1 MKNIKNNIMRTTILI
16 LLWAFIGSFSGFAN
30 NYYDEDKNET
40 VEIIQDGYGD
50 DPNKHAR
57 IPTYVPIICYYMQGN
72 IYVTTLTDL
81 GEIQISIT
89 CLETGSFWESINDSS
104 LGTTCVPA
112 SSANGN
118 YMVRIVTAN
127 GDMYY
132 GYYTI

>member
-1 MKNIKNNIMRTTILI
+1 MRTTILI

-30 NYYDEDKNET
+30 SYYDEDENKT
-40 VEIIQDGYGD
+40 DIIIENGEADNTD
-50 DPNKHAR
+50 KHAR
-57 IPTYVPIICYYMQGN
+57 IPAYVPITCHYIQGN

-104 LGTTCVPA
+104 LGTICVPA

-118 YMVRIVTAN
+118 YMVRIVTAS

>member
-1 MKNIKNNIMRTTILI
+1 MRTTILI

-57 IPTYVPIICYYMQGN
+57 IPIYVPITCYYMQGN

-89 CLETGSFWESINDSS
+89 CLETGSFWESVNDSNS
-104 LGTTCVPA
+104 GTISIPV

>member
-1 MKNIKNNIMRTTILI
+1 MRTTILI
-16 LLWAFIGSFSGFAN
+16 LLWVFIGSLSGFAN
-30 NYYDEDKNET
+30 IFFDEDKNQT
-40 VEIIQDGYGD
+40 DIILEKGD
-50 DPNKHAR
+50 LIDHTKNPR
-57 IPTYVPIICYYMQGN
+57 IPVYVPIICYYMQGN

-89 CLETGSFWESINDSS
+89 CLETGSFWESVNDSNS
-104 LGTTCVPA
+104 GTISIPV

-127 GDMYY
+127 GDIYY

>member
-1 MKNIKNNIMRTTILI
+1 
-16 LLWAFIGSFSGFAN
+16 
-30 NYYDEDKNET
+30 
-40 VEIIQDGYGD
+40 
-50 DPNKHAR
+50 
-57 IPTYVPIICYYMQGN
+57 MQGN

-89 CLETGSFWESINDSS
+89 CLETGSFWDSINDSNS
-104 LGTTCVPA
+104 GTISIPV